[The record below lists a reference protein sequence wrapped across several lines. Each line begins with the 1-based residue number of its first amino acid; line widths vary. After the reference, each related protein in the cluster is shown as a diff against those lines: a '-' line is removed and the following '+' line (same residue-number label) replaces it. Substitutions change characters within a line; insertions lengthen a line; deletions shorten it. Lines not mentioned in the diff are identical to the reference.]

1 MSWHN
6 NSFNF
11 WKSDQIMRNNLRF
24 QVSVALLL
32 FIIMIIV
39 VGCADGGAA
48 LDGLKDDP
56 DLIDLG
62 EDNVMNNESAEQ
74 KDAMPVIDQNIPE
87 DWKLPPWLWGDFG
100 VLMPGSGKLKE
111 FTVPGSVMPG
121 AVLRTRPTI
130 T

>member
-11 WKSDQIMRNNLRF
+11 WKRNQNKQNTQRY

-39 VGCADGGAA
+39 VGCADGGTA
-48 LDGLKDDP
+48 LDGLEDDL
-56 DLIDLG
+56 DIIDLG
-62 EDNVMNNESAEQ
+62 EADTMKNESAEQ

-87 DWKLPPWLWGDFG
+87 GLETATLALG
-100 VLMPGSGKLKE
+100 
-111 FTVPGSVMPG
+111 
-121 AVLRTRPTI
+121 
-130 T
+130 